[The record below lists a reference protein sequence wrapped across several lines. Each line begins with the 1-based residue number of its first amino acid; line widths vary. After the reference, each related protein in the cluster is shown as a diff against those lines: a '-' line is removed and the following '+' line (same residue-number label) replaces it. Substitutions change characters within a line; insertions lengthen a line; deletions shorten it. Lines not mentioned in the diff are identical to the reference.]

1 MQKSKRKTNK
11 TLNYQIKWV
20 LHQEKLGVALI
31 FCYTV
36 SGSVFLGT
44 AKRWKTEMKKLK
56 REISAAMVLC
66 LGIILAGCGQTQSSI
81 VNKLD
86 TEQTAGHEGY
96 IVVGYAQVGSES
108 DWRTTN
114 TESFK
119 EVFTQENGYYFIFE
133 DGQQKQE
140 NQVKAIRNF
149 ILQEVDYIVLDPI
162 VETGWEAVLEE
173 AKQAGIPV
181 ILSDRKVEVE
191 DDSLYTCWVGSD
203 FTEEGRKAGEWLENY
218 LKKQNKSEET
228 INIVTLQGTL
238 GSSAQ
243 LGRTEGFEKV
253 LSRHDNWVML
263 EQQSGDFTQAKGQEV
278 MAEFL
283 DKYDDIDVVI
293 SENDN
298 MTFGAIEAIQEAG
311 KTIGPEGDIII
322 ISFDAVR
329 DALKAIDEGKVAADF
344 ECNPL
349 TAPLVEQTIRSLEA
363 GEEVEKIQYVDE
375 TYFDYEMDFGE
386 ILKKRLY

>member
-1 MQKSKRKTNK
+1 
-11 TLNYQIKWV
+11 
-20 LHQEKLGVALI
+20 
-31 FCYTV
+31 
-36 SGSVFLGT
+36 
-44 AKRWKTEMKKLK
+44 MKKLK
-56 REISAAMVLC
+56 KGISAAMALC

-81 VNKLD
+81 ENKLD

-119 EVFTQENGYYFIFE
+119 EVFTQENGYYLIFE

-181 ILSDRKVEVE
+181 ILSDRKIDVE
-191 DDSLYTCWVGSD
+191 DESLYTCWVGSD

-243 LGRTEGFEKV
+243 LGRTEGFEEI
-253 LSRHDNWVML
+253 LSRNDNWVML

-283 DKYDDIDVVI
+283 EKYNDIDVVI

-311 KTIGPEGDIII
+311 KTIGPEGDMII

-375 TYFDYEMDFGE
+375 TYFDYEMNFGE
-386 ILKKRLY
+386 ILKNRLY

>member
-1 MQKSKRKTNK
+1 
-11 TLNYQIKWV
+11 
-20 LHQEKLGVALI
+20 
-31 FCYTV
+31 
-36 SGSVFLGT
+36 
-44 AKRWKTEMKKLK
+44 MKKLK
-56 REISAAMVLC
+56 KGISAAMALC

-119 EVFTQENGYYFIFE
+119 EVFTQENGYYLIFE

-181 ILSDRKVEVE
+181 ILSDRKIDVE
-191 DDSLYTCWVGSD
+191 DESLYTCWVGSD

-243 LGRTEGFEKV
+243 LGRTEGFEEI
-253 LSRHDNWVML
+253 LSRNDNWVML

-283 DKYDDIDVVI
+283 EKYNDIDVVI

-311 KTIGPEGDIII
+311 KTIGPEGDMII

-375 TYFDYEMDFGE
+375 TYFDYEMNFGE